1 MDNGELLAV
10 LATDTLPLKTP
21 VVVGAKATLKLAVC
35 PDARLTG
42 MVSPLRLK

>member
-1 MDNGELLAV
+1 MDNGDLLAV
-10 LATDTLPLKTP
+10 LATDTLPVKLP
-21 VVVGAKATLKLAVC
+21 VLVGAKATPKVAVC